1 MKFDRSRIMQTAW
14 HYRSRCGHSMQ
25 LAMSR
30 SWREAKMALL
40 LYNVIGQRFGR
51 PDELIAGG
59 VSYER
64 AGELE
69 EFNRCRYDHIDVVMV
84 TGSSTIR
91 G

>member
-1 MKFDRSRIMQTAW
+1 
-14 HYRSRCGHSMQ
+14 
-25 LAMSR
+25 
-30 SWREAKMALL
+30 MALL
-40 LYNVIGQRFGR
+40 RYNVIGQRFGR